1 MRNTQSA
8 KLVAALESGEEL
20 TAKQI
25 ASRFNI
31 ANPTAVIANL
41 RNEGHVIYTN
51 SRKNHRGATVSKYRI
66 GKPTKRL
73 VAAGLALLGVQGA
86 GLVN

>member
-8 KLVAALESGEEL
+8 KLVHALEKGEEL

-25 ASRFNI
+25 SARFNI

-41 RNEGHVIYTN
+41 RSEGHVIYTN
-51 SRKNHRGATVSKYRI
+51 TRKNHRGETVSKYRI
-66 GKPTKRL
+66 GKPSKRM
-73 VAAGLALLGVQGA
+73 VALANAVAGAQVFSRD
-86 GLVN
+86 

>member
-41 RNEGHVIYTN
+41 RTEGHVIYTN

>member
-51 SRKNHRGATVSKYRI
+51 SRKNHRGHTVSKYRI

>member
-8 KLVAALESGEEL
+8 KLVHALEKGEEL

-51 SRKNHRGATVSKYRI
+51 TRKNNRGETVSKYRI

>member
-8 KLVAALESGEEL
+8 KLVHALEKGEEL

-51 SRKNHRGATVSKYRI
+51 TRKNHRGETVSKYRI

>member
-1 MRNTQSA
+1 MRKTQST
-8 KLVAALESGEEL
+8 KLVQALEKGEEL

-41 RNEGHVIYTN
+41 RSEGHVIYTN
-51 SRKNHRGATVSKYRI
+51 TRKNHRGETVSKYRI

>member
-1 MRNTQSA
+1 MNQKE
-8 KLVAALESGEEL
+8 KLRKAFFDGRTMS
-20 TAKQI
+20 AKQI
-25 ASRFNI
+25 SARFNI

-41 RNEGHVIYTN
+41 RSEGHVIYTN
-51 SRKNHRGATVSKYRI
+51 TRKNHRGETVSKYRI

>member
-1 MRNTQSA
+1 MRITQSA
-8 KLVAALESGEEL
+8 KLIQALENGEEL

-25 ASRFNI
+25 AARFKI
-31 ANPTAVIANL
+31 ANPTAVISNL
-41 RNEGHVIYTN
+41 RSEGHVIYTN
-51 SRKNHRGATVSKYRI
+51 SRKNHRGETVSKYRV

>member
-1 MRNTQSA
+1 MRKTQST
-8 KLVAALESGEEL
+8 KLIQALEKGEEL

-41 RNEGHVIYTN
+41 RSEGHVIYTN
-51 SRKNHRGATVSKYRI
+51 TRKNHRGETVSKYRI

>member
-1 MRNTQSA
+1 MRKTQST
-8 KLVAALESGEEL
+8 KLVQALEKGEEL

-51 SRKNHRGATVSKYRI
+51 TRKNHRGETVSKYRI

>member
-1 MRNTQSA
+1 MRNTQSS
-8 KLVAALESGEEL
+8 KLVFALEKGQEL

-25 ASRFNI
+25 SARFNI
-31 ANPTAVIANL
+31 ANPTAVISNL
-41 RNEGHVIYTN
+41 RAEGHVIYTN
-51 SRKNHRGATVSKYRI
+51 TRKNHLGVPVSKYRI

-86 GLVN
+86 GLTK

>member
-8 KLVAALESGEEL
+8 KLITALEAGEEL

-41 RNEGHVIYTN
+41 RSEGHVIYTN
-51 SRKNHRGATVSKYRI
+51 IRKNHRGANVSKYRI

>member
-8 KLVAALESGEEL
+8 KLVHALEKGEEL

-31 ANPTAVIANL
+31 ANL

-51 SRKNHRGATVSKYRI
+51 TRKNHRGETVSKYRI